1 VNAFSTA
8 NTSASSAKQG
18 GTALEFVKGMYS
30 QVNQKSPN
38 TQMKELTGALDNTSL
53 NTTINPQSKHK

>member
-1 VNAFSTA
+1 MTAFSTA

-18 GTALEFVKGMYS
+18 GTAMEFIKSIYS
-30 QVNQKSPN
+30 HINHKSPN
-38 TQMKELTGALDNTSL
+38 MQMKQLNGALDKTTL